1 MLKLLTSR
9 LAGPVGAGLSLLLA
23 IALLSLMLA
32 KNSTISALRKD
43 LKTERENNLIL
54 RTDNQTLRGNAAGL
68 EAGLSAC
75 SAGVDAVAKQADAV
89 AKAGVIAVDAVKAAG
104 TRATNSAAAIL
115 AMPRATCDDAF
126 KILKA
131 GGQP

>member
-9 LAGPVGAGLSLLLA
+9 LAGPVGFGLSLLLA
-23 IALLSLMLA
+23 IALLSLLLA
-32 KNSTISALRKD
+32 KNSEISTLKKD
-43 LKTERENNLIL
+43 KADLNQSLLVAKL
-54 RTDNQTLRGNAAGL
+54 DNQTLRGNALGL
-68 EAGLSAC
+68 ETGLKAC
-75 SAGVDAVAKQADAV
+75 NAGVDSVKAQADAV
-89 AKAGVIAVDAVKAAG
+89 AKAGIIAVDAVKAAG

-115 AMPRATCDDAF
+115 AMPRATCEDAL

>member
-1 MLKLLTSR
+1 MWKLLTSR

-23 IALLSLMLA
+23 IALLSLLLS
-32 KNSTISALRKD
+32 KNSTISD
-43 LKTERENNLIL
+43 LKKDKAELNQSLL
-54 RTDNQTLRGNAAGL
+54 VAKLDNQTLRGNALGL
-68 EAGLSAC
+68 EAGLNAC
-75 SAGVDAVAKQADAV
+75 SAGVDNVARQADAV
-89 AKAGVIAVDAVKAAG
+89 AKAGIIAVDAVKAAG

-115 AMPRATCDDAF
+115 AMPRATCDDAL